1 MAASKSSKRKKPYQ
15 RVLKF
20 PQVKG
25 KKIER
30 AELSVSSDYFTVGIY
45 FQDKTMLSFDLEPC
59 VRVFS
64 EVINW
69 GTGNYKLLRRWRPVH
84 SESSRV

>member
-1 MAASKSSKRKKPYQ
+1 MAAHKRTKKKPYQ
-15 RVLKF
+15 RTMKF

-25 KKIER
+25 KIIEG
-30 AELSVSSDYFTVGIY
+30 AKLSVSSDYFTMEIR
-45 FQDKTMLSFDLEPC
+45 FEDKTSLVFDLEPC